1 MIYNADDDTVT
12 IPRREY
18 NLLED
23 RILKMQTSLK
33 SILEKQGHAKGNY
46 FFEWVVDAAFVA
58 LQVDNEL
65 KQLGE

>member
-1 MIYNADDDTVT
+1 MVYNPDDDTVT
-12 IPRREY
+12 IPRLEY

-23 RILKMQTSLK
+23 RILKMQISLK
-33 SILEKQGHAKGNY
+33 NILSKKEHAKGNY